1 MTAPG
6 ADAAILA
13 RIRAAVLCIWIVVVL
28 LTPYGSYAHLPAELG
43 TGLGIGRVLLDVEWL
58 RHLLWS
64 ERALTVLQWLAI
76 CGAVAQLAA
85 GRRLRWLMPVVF
97 VTILA
102 LDALT
107 KSLTGY
113 VNHAQI
119 APLVVLLLV
128 TVFGHAPAGAR
139 EAVWL
144 IRLTLVLPYTFIGLH
159 RLIEGGVEIFLGDA
173 LLQYIAQN
181 TAGYS
186 FYGLA
191 WGRGLI
197 APAAGGRTLEGGIR
211 GDDTLRAAVA
221 RRARVA
227 ALSPHLGGGDGGLP
241 RGHSRDHEHL
251 LLGEPGAAARGVR
264 PARRGRPAGTVE
276 RERRRRGRRA
286 GVDAA
291 SYGARDLLTPPRTR
305 PSAAGILA
313 LSAPGLPHS

>member
-6 ADAAILA
+6 ADAAIFA

-197 APAAGGRTLEGGIR
+197 ALPLAAALLKAGFAAMTLFELLSPAALVWPRFRRIWV
-211 GDDTLRAAVA
+211 AVMA
-221 RRARVA
+221 VFHVA
-227 ALSPHLGGGDGGLP
+227 ILATMNIFFWENLV
-241 RGHSRDHEHL
+241 L
-251 LLGEPGAAARGVR
+251 LLVAFGRRDEAVRQEQSSASDAAA
-264 PARRGRPAGTVE
+264 
-276 RERRRRGRRA
+276 
-286 GVDAA
+286 D
-291 SYGARDLLTPPRTR
+291 GARASMR
-305 PSAAGILA
+305 PHT
-313 LSAPGLPHS
+313 APGIS